1 MAAESDF
8 SLVEVQTIK
17 GMRRSPASR
26 STCNHAVMLVAEVA
40 DIHARGAA
48 AATLL
53 GHLNINIQV
62 RIRRSLSR
70 ASYRRPPQDGR
81 TQAWSAALPRVP
93 HDRAGHPV
101 AVVALLYSVPH
112 LGRGPYD

>member
-1 MAAESDF
+1 MPMRSPGDEFARWAETVAATATPAVDLPRGMGGAGQRERTAGQHPIAARPATHGSARMAAENDF

-53 GHLNINIQV
+53 GHLNINI
-62 RIRRSLSR
+62 
-70 ASYRRPPQDGR
+70 
-81 TQAWSAALPRVP
+81 
-93 HDRAGHPV
+93 
-101 AVVALLYSVPH
+101 
-112 LGRGPYD
+112 